1 MSRFRATR
9 DGSRAPASNGKT
21 SSAKGLARKGTII
34 DIATRFLARN
44 GSRGTSLGEI
54 AAEAGV
60 SQAGLLYHYPTKEE
74 LLNAV
79 LDRRDEAEDARLWQ
93 TPDPGLEIINI
104 LARNVTRWAK
114 HPDMVGMHTVLVAE
128 NVGGDGVLHP
138 RLISRYRMTV
148 DRIRA
153 TLAAAQDRG
162 EIRTDVDPR
171 LKAIEIVAFIN
182 GLETAWLLD
191 PGIPAAKTAAAW
203 AADQLRA
210 LRV

>member
-1 MSRFRATR
+1 MKRPGAIREEHGPGGNA
-9 DGSRAPASNGKT
+9 KT
-21 SSAKGLARKGTII
+21 PSPKGLARKELII
-34 DIATRFLARN
+34 DVATRFLARN

-60 SQAGLLYHYPTKEE
+60 SQAGLLYHFPTKEE

-79 LDRRDEAEDARLWQ
+79 LDRRDEVEDARLWQ
-93 TPDPGLEIINI
+93 TPDPGLGIFTVI
-104 LARNVTRWAK
+104 ARNVTRWAK
-114 HPDMVGMHTVLVAE
+114 HPEMVGMHTVLVAE
-128 NVGGDGVLHP
+128 NVGDEGVLHP

-162 EIRTDVDPR
+162 EMRTDVDPR
-171 LKAIEIVAFIN
+171 LKAIEIVAFLN

-203 AADQLRA
+203 AADQLRS
-210 LRV
+210 LRA